1 MLGAKGGGG
10 GRGLGGSGKSIP
22 PSEDGDMMHA
32 ERAAT
37 LGHRTDQSGQLKAS
51 RSQRG
56 TNKSLSAVAAAVIYH
71 SERKK
76 MAKDL
81 QKEKKFQLRTERFTV
96 SRSRLSR
103 WCPPPSSPQYLNGIQ
118 AVILDEF
125 TCIILAITALIWKH
139 VLSAVVA
146 VALFF
151 FSPSQSGDLGAL
163 WEPRHCLST
172 HG

>member
-1 MLGAKGGGG
+1 
-10 GRGLGGSGKSIP
+10 
-22 PSEDGDMMHA
+22 
-32 ERAAT
+32 
-37 LGHRTDQSGQLKAS
+37 
-51 RSQRG
+51 
-56 TNKSLSAVAAAVIYH
+56 
-71 SERKK
+71 

-103 WCPPPSSPQYLNGIQ
+103 WFPPQYLNGIQ

-151 FSPSQSGDLGAL
+151 LLSVPIRGFRGVVGAPALSEHAWLNEEIDFVNEKGNRWWLG
-163 WEPRHCLST
+163 
-172 HG
+172 